1 MYFILSCMKL
11 VFESLLSELD
21 FRKKKWKYWKSD

>member
-21 FRKKKWKYWKSD
+21 FRKKKMEILEK